1 MTHPISPAAIA
12 LRVGVASL
20 RRSGPNIRQKQFSP
34 ESISLNRNE
43 LGKLA
48 VTAVPLRKKQ
58 TVGISE
64 NARTGRFVG
73 FLEHFVR
80 FCRVFH
86 CVSANCH
93 ENVTPILAFVLQN
106 PPRTFSARFFIPLI
120 PIREPERRN
129 VR

>member
-1 MTHPISPAAIA
+1 
-12 LRVGVASL
+12 
-20 RRSGPNIRQKQFSP
+20 
-34 ESISLNRNE
+34 LNLNE
-43 LGKLA
+43 LEKLA
-48 VTAVPLRKKQ
+48 VTPDPLRKRQ

-73 FLEHFVR
+73 FLEHFER
-80 FCRVFH
+80 FCRAFH

-106 PPRTFSARFFIPLI
+106 PATGVTDRFFIPLI
-120 PIREPERRN
+120 PICEPGRTD

>member
-1 MTHPISPAAIA
+1 
-12 LRVGVASL
+12 LKL
-20 RRSGPNIRQKQFSP
+20 
-34 ESISLNRNE
+34 NE
-43 LGKLA
+43 LGKVPFTLD
-48 VTAVPLRKKQ
+48 PLRKKQ

-73 FLEHFVR
+73 FLKHFVR
-80 FCRVFH
+80 FCRAFH

-106 PPRTFSARFFIPLI
+106 PATGVADRFFIPLI
-120 PIREPERRN
+120 PICEPGRTD